1 VVLDLIQK
9 EDKMKIER
17 LEELVKFNN
26 AHDAIK
32 VSLYFVVP
40 YMDFNTDCDELDD
53 YQYTINIV
61 LMGGEFDPYR
71 FLKIIESNS
80 FEISDSFL
88 KSTGEQEVILHYRGH
103 IIYIPISWVLE
114 RKEDADEKLLWIGY
128 DFFEKGEKYY
138 REMLLNYLR
147 KGDTK

>member
-1 VVLDLIQK
+1 
-9 EDKMKIER
+9 MKIER
-17 LEELVKFNN
+17 LEELVEFNDT
-26 AHDAIK
+26 HDESR

-40 YMDFNTDCDELDD
+40 YVEIDFDDCLDD
-53 YQYTINIV
+53 YQYTVNIA
-61 LMGGEFDPYR
+61 LMGGEFEPYR
-71 FLKIIESNS
+71 FLKITESNS

-88 KSTGEQEVILHYRGH
+88 ESTGEQEIVLHHRGLV
-103 IIYIPISWVLE
+103 IYIPISWVFE

-138 REMLLNYLR
+138 REKLLSYLR

>member
-1 VVLDLIQK
+1 
-9 EDKMKIER
+9 MMRIER
-17 LEELVKFNN
+17 LEELIKFND
-26 AHDAIK
+26 AHDSIK

-40 YMDFNTDCDELDD
+40 YMDFNTDCDVSDN
-53 YQYTINIV
+53 YQDTVNIV

-88 KSTGEQEVILHYRGH
+88 KSTGEQEVILYYRGH
-103 IIYIPISWVLE
+103 IIYIPISWIFE
-114 RKEDADEKLLWIGY
+114 RKEGADEKLLWIGY
-128 DFFEKGEKYY
+128 EFFEKGEKYY
-138 REMLLNYLR
+138 REKLLNYLR

>member
-1 VVLDLIQK
+1 
-9 EDKMKIER
+9 MKIER
-17 LEELVKFNN
+17 LEGLVKFNDT
-26 AHDAIK
+26 HDEIK

-40 YMDFNTDCDELDD
+40 YMDFNTDCGEPDN
-53 YQYTINIV
+53 YQDTVNIS

-88 KSTGEQEVILHYRGH
+88 KSTGEQEVILHHRGH
-103 IIYIPISWVLE
+103 IIYIPISWVSE
-114 RKEDADEKLLWIGY
+114 RKEEADEKLLWIGY
-128 DFFEKGEKYY
+128 DFFEKGERYY
-138 REMLLNYLR
+138 REKLLNYLR